1 MLNLIRYSQMVDLV
15 AIDCGTSDYLGPIR
29 DVWVDNTGRLVYLS
43 SDRGYIPLIQVA
55 GVSTQA
61 VSTRG
66 LLVQNPPPVI
76 HPLKKLPI
84 TASIKDHLEDLDG
97 WVEDF
102 LFDWQT
108 GEVTH
113 YILAGKIAKEM
124 GDRAVLAA
132 ENVKTI
138 TAKAVVI
145 EEDAQSHLQNEAKG
159 LRGFL
164 SEKQYQVRQLVHE
177 LSDRL
182 HNQISAED
190 TPQAVHIK
198 IKAAGDDIVATNHPD
213 QHLLEEATDFLHDQ
227 WENLQRSVRQA
238 NSRTQ
243 QAISSTWKQLTTN
256 SS

>member
-15 AIDCGTSDYLGPIR
+15 AIDSGTSEYLGPIR
-29 DVWVDNTGRLVYLS
+29 DVWVDDTGRIVYLS

-66 LLVQNPPPVI
+66 LLIQSPPLL
-76 HPLKKLPI
+76 HRLKKLPI
-84 TASIKDHLEDLDG
+84 AASTKDNLEEFDG

-113 YILAGKIAKEM
+113 YILAGKIAKEI

-132 ENVKTI
+132 EKVKTI
-138 TAKAVVI
+138 TAKAVVV
-145 EEDAQSHLQNEAKG
+145 EDDAQANLQSEASG

-164 SEKQYQVRQLVHE
+164 SEKQCQVRQLVHE

-182 HNQISAED
+182 HHQISADD
-190 TPQAVHIK
+190 TPQVVHVK
-198 IKAAGDDIVATNHPD
+198 IKAAGDDIAATNHPN
-213 QHLLEEATDFLHDQ
+213 QHLLAEAINFLHDH
-227 WENLQRSVRQA
+227 WEILQRSVRQA

-243 QAISSTWKQLTTN
+243 QALSSTWKQLTTK